1 MENKTFVPFGIPAFG
16 GEKENAGINFVYEVK
31 NEEAKKII
39 LQIRERNKEIYKKEL
54 IAPEGKPFAKKK
66 YSWQWD
72 GFDNNGILD
81 TSKLVG
87 KKLNFYITALSVS
100 NKVTHS
106 CLDFELSYSKVN
118 WVDVRIDRPN
128 KIIQATVRIN
138 LRDGGAV
145 GIKPYNEIVFEGTFG
160 EKVIT
165 LKEERPWEAIPK
177 SALNYYGKPPI
188 TTQQRSFEQLRDLA
202 LRGIEKHWSR
212 NTSNK
217 EGKSISIEYQKYQVF
232 VKAIAS
238 DKGMVAPKIVYQSNC
253 EKGRSRNW
261 EASRILYFAEGYL
274 YDSDWGEYK
283 NNLTLQRDKGWYYR
297 SEDKIEER
305 RTFILSQPLIE
316 DFMMTAAHEI
326 GHEILVSFGGFA
338 AHIHSK
344 THKGTS
350 TLLTQK
356 TIEDEKNLSKTN
368 YPSTGEI
375 DLMKYYSNYYEIER
389 TVASEFDVI
398 HLIGLTKMKVE

>member
-1 MENKTFVPFGIPAFG
+1 MPNSFVPFGIVSFDGTPQRG
-16 GEKENAGINFVYEVK
+16 YINFPYTVSGAD
-31 NEEAKKII
+31 AKKIVI
-39 LQIRERNKEIYKKEL
+39 QIRDGSTEIYKEEITNPDKL
-54 IAPEGKPFAKKK
+54 KKGER
-66 YSWQWD
+66 YTWSWH

-81 TSKLVG
+81 TAKLTQT
-87 KKLNFYITALSVS
+87 KNLNCKITAISPKG
-100 NKVTHS
+100 NTYFKTI
-106 CLDFELSYSKVN
+106 DFKLSYEKVN

-128 KIIQATVRIN
+128 KRIDVTLRIH
-138 LRDGGAV
+138 LRDGGSELK
-145 GIKPYNEIVFEGTFG
+145 GIIMEGSFA
-160 EKVIT
+160 ENNPMYPRENLIT
-165 LKEERPWEAIPK
+165 K
-177 SALNYYGKPPI
+177 SALDYYGKPRI

-261 EASRILYFAEGYL
+261 EASRILYFSEGYL
-274 YDSDWGEYK
+274 YRSDWGDF
-283 NNLTLQRDKGWYYR
+283 NNNTIIYRDRGWYYR
-297 SEDKIEER
+297 SEDKMEER
-305 RTFILSQPLIE
+305 GTFILSQPLIE

>member
-1 MENKTFVPFGIPAFG
+1 MPNSFVPFGIVSFDGTPQRG
-16 GEKENAGINFVYEVK
+16 YINFPYTVSGAD
-31 NEEAKKII
+31 AKKIVI
-39 LQIRERNKEIYKKEL
+39 QIRDGSTEIYKEEITNPDKL
-54 IAPEGKPFAKKK
+54 KKGER
-66 YSWQWD
+66 YTWSWH

-81 TSKLVG
+81 TAKLTQT
-87 KKLNFYITALSVS
+87 KNLNCKITAISPKG
-100 NKVTHS
+100 NTYFKTI
-106 CLDFELSYSKVN
+106 DFKLSYEKVN

-128 KIIQATVRIN
+128 KRIDITLRIH
-138 LRDGGAV
+138 LRDGGSELK
-145 GIKPYNEIVFEGTFG
+145 GIIMEGSFA
-160 EKVIT
+160 ENNPMYPRENLIT
-165 LKEERPWEAIPK
+165 K
-177 SALNYYGKPPI
+177 SALDYYGKPRI

-274 YDSDWGEYK
+274 YRSDWGDF
-283 NNLTLQRDKGWYYR
+283 NNNTIIYRDRGWYYR
-297 SEDKIEER
+297 SEDEIEER
-305 RTFILSQPLIE
+305 GTLTLPPLIE

-326 GHEILVSFGGFA
+326 GHEILVSFGGFV

-398 HLIGLTKMKVE
+398 HLIGLTKMNVE

>member
-1 MENKTFVPFGIPAFG
+1 MPNSFVPFGIVSFDGTPQRG
-16 GEKENAGINFVYEVK
+16 YINFPYTVSGAD
-31 NEEAKKII
+31 AKKIVI
-39 LQIRERNKEIYKKEL
+39 QIRDGSTEIYKEEITNPDKL
-54 IAPEGKPFAKKK
+54 KKGER
-66 YSWQWD
+66 YTWSWH

-81 TSKLVG
+81 TAKLTQT
-87 KKLNFYITALSVS
+87 KNLNCKITAISPKG
-100 NKVTHS
+100 NTYFKTI
-106 CLDFELSYSKVN
+106 DFKLSYEKVN

-253 EKGRSRNW
+253 EEGRPRNW

-274 YDSDWGEYK
+274 YDSKWIGYK
-283 NNLTLQRDKGWYYR
+283 DNPTIQRDRGWYYR
-297 SEDKIEER
+297 SEDKMEER

>member
-1 MENKTFVPFGIPAFG
+1 MPNSFVPFGIVSFDGTPQRG
-16 GEKENAGINFVYEVK
+16 YINFPYAISGGD
-31 NEEAKKII
+31 AKKII
-39 LQIRERNKEIYKKEL
+39 MQIRDGSTEIYKEEITNPDKL
-54 IAPEGKPFAKKK
+54 KKGER
-66 YSWQWD
+66 YTWSWH

-81 TSKLVG
+81 TAKLTQT
-87 KKLNFYITALSVS
+87 KNLNCKITAISPKG
-100 NKVTHS
+100 NTYFKTI
-106 CLDFELSYSKVN
+106 DFKLSYEKVN

-128 KIIQATVRIN
+128 KRIDVTLRIH
-138 LRDGGAV
+138 LRDGGSELK
-145 GIKPYNEIVFEGTFG
+145 GIIMEGSFAENNPMYPG
-160 EKVIT
+160 ENLIT
-165 LKEERPWEAIPK
+165 K

-261 EASRILYFAEGYL
+261 EASRILYFSEGYL
-274 YDSDWGEYK
+274 YRSDWGDF
-283 NNLTLQRDKGWYYR
+283 NNNTIIYRDRGWYYR
-297 SEDKIEER
+297 SEDKMEER
-305 RTFILSQPLIE
+305 GTFILSQPLIE

>member
-1 MENKTFVPFGIPAFG
+1 MDNKTFVPFGIPAFG

-54 IAPEGKPFAKKK
+54 IAPDGKPFAKKK

-128 KIIQATVRIN
+128 KRIDVTLRIH
-138 LRDGGAV
+138 LRDGGSELK
-145 GIKPYNEIVFEGTFG
+145 GIIMEGSFA
-160 EKVIT
+160 ENNPMYPRENLIT
-165 LKEERPWEAIPK
+165 K
-177 SALNYYGKPPI
+177 SALDYYGKPRI

-261 EASRILYFAEGYL
+261 EASRILYFSEGYL
-274 YDSDWGEYK
+274 YRSDWGEYK
-283 NNLTLQRDKGWYYR
+283 DNLTLQRDRGWYYR
-297 SEDKIEER
+297 SEDKMEER
-305 RTFILSQPLIE
+305 GTFILSQPLIE

-350 TLLTQK
+350 TLLTQE
-356 TIEDEKNLSKTN
+356 TIEDENDKSKTN
-368 YPSTGEI
+368 YPEEGEI
-375 DLMKYYSNYYEIER
+375 DLMKY
-389 TVASEFDVI
+389 
-398 HLIGLTKMKVE
+398 

>member
-1 MENKTFVPFGIPAFG
+1 MDNKTFVPFGIPAFG

-100 NKVTHS
+100 NKVIHS

-128 KIIQATVRIN
+128 KRIDITLRIH
-138 LRDGGAV
+138 LRDGGSELK
-145 GIKPYNEIVFEGTFG
+145 GIIMGGSFAENNPMYPRENL
-160 EKVIT
+160 IT
-165 LKEERPWEAIPK
+165 K
-177 SALNYYGKPPI
+177 SALDYYGKPPI

-253 EKGRSRNW
+253 EEKLSRNW

-274 YDSDWGEYK
+274 YKRNWEEYK
-283 NNLTLQRDKGWYYR
+283 NNLTLQRDRGWYYR
-297 SEDKIEER
+297 SEDEIEER
-305 RTFILSQPLIE
+305 GTLTLPLLIE

-350 TLLTQK
+350 TLLTQEI
-356 TIEDEKNLSKTN
+356 IEDENDKSKTN
-368 YPSTGEI
+368 YPKKGEI

>member
-1 MENKTFVPFGIPAFG
+1 MPNSFVPFGIVSFDGTPQRG
-16 GEKENAGINFVYEVK
+16 YINFPYTVSGAD
-31 NEEAKKII
+31 AKKIVI
-39 LQIRERNKEIYKKEL
+39 QIRDGSTEIYKEEITNPDKL
-54 IAPEGKPFAKKK
+54 KKGER
-66 YSWQWD
+66 YTWSWH

-81 TSKLVG
+81 TAKLTQT
-87 KKLNFYITALSVS
+87 KNLNCKITAISPKG
-100 NKVTHS
+100 NTYFKTI
-106 CLDFELSYSKVN
+106 DFKLSYEKVN

-128 KIIQATVRIN
+128 KRIDVTLRIH
-138 LRDGGAV
+138 LRDGGSELK
-145 GIKPYNEIVFEGTFG
+145 GIIMEGSFAENNPMYPG
-160 EKVIT
+160 ENLIT
-165 LKEERPWEAIPK
+165 K

-261 EASRILYFAEGYL
+261 EASRILYFSEGYL
-274 YDSDWGEYK
+274 YRSDWGDF
-283 NNLTLQRDKGWYYR
+283 NNNTIIYRDRGWYYR
-297 SEDKIEER
+297 SEDKMEER
-305 RTFILSQPLIE
+305 GTFILSQPLIE

>member
-1 MENKTFVPFGIPAFG
+1 MPNSFVPFGIVSFDGTPQRG
-16 GEKENAGINFVYEVK
+16 YINFPYTVSGAD
-31 NEEAKKII
+31 AKKIVI
-39 LQIRERNKEIYKKEL
+39 QIRDGSTEIYKEEITNPDKL
-54 IAPEGKPFAKKK
+54 KKGER
-66 YSWQWD
+66 YTWSWH

-81 TSKLVG
+81 TAKLTQT
-87 KKLNFYITALSVS
+87 KNLNCKITAISPKG
-100 NKVTHS
+100 NTYFKTI
-106 CLDFELSYSKVN
+106 DFKLSYEKVN

-128 KIIQATVRIN
+128 KRIDVTLRIH
-138 LRDGGAV
+138 LRDGGSELK
-145 GIKPYNEIVFEGTFG
+145 GIIMEGSFAENNPMYPG
-160 EKVIT
+160 ENLIT
-165 LKEERPWEAIPK
+165 K

-261 EASRILYFAEGYL
+261 EASRILYFSEGYL
-274 YDSDWGEYK
+274 YRSDWGDF
-283 NNLTLQRDKGWYYR
+283 NNNTIIYRDRGWYYR
-297 SEDKIEER
+297 SEDKMEER
-305 RTFILSQPLIE
+305 GTFILSQPLIE

-398 HLIGLTKMKVE
+398 HLIVLTKMKVE